1 MDDQRP
7 IGDDTFG
14 NGEQASHATSA
25 SKPGPVYSIRLKLLV
40 LVVLAAVAGI
50 FTLAY
55 QRTTGGDASLT
66 RSGATAEFVEELLPA
81 QGSRVL
87 QQATVSIRLTPG
99 WNATLDE
106 IAGRSIPPDQ
116 LRMRTDIN
124 TVEFTP
130 GPDKVWDALPPGR
143 VCTNASVWEIARG
156 REAGARSVTWC
167 FDVL

>member
-1 MDDQRP
+1 MDDQGP
-7 IGDDTFG
+7 IGDNIFG
-14 NGEQASHATSA
+14 NGKQASHATSR
-25 SKPGPVYSIRLKLLV
+25 PGPVYSMRLKLLV
-40 LVVLAAVAGI
+40 LVVLVAVAGA

-55 QRTTGGDASLT
+55 QRTTGDDGSIT
-66 RSGATAEFVEELLPA
+66 RSGGTAEFVDELLPA

-116 LRMRTDIN
+116 LRVRSDIN

-130 GPDKVWDALPPGR
+130 GPDKAWDALPAGR
-143 VCTNASVWEIARG
+143 VCADASVWEIARG
-156 REAGARSVTWC
+156 REAGTRSVTWC